1 MLAAQKARPV
11 GEKATLETRIE
22 GCVRRVE
29 ASPRVAPG
37 RVLSRRSE
45 KSEASPRVSRRE
57 VGPAAVR
64 VRVDRYSCVPE
75 RERLLLMVYFV
86 RRVAVATE

>member
-1 MLAAQKARPV
+1 M
-11 GEKATLETRIE
+11 
-22 GCVRRVE
+22 E

-37 RVLSRRSE
+37 RVVSRRSE
-45 KSEASPRVSRRE
+45 RSEASPRVSRRD

-64 VRVDRYSCVPE
+64 VRVERNSWVPE
-75 RERLLLMVYFV
+75 RERLELMVYFV